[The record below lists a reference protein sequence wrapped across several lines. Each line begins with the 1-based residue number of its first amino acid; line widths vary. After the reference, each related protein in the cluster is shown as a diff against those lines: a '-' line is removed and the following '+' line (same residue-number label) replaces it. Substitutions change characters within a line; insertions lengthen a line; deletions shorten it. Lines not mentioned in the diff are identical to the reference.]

1 MAKLRFGFSVFK
13 LLLVFSL
20 LSEKKSSAN
29 DGLNDHQS
37 LVIHN
42 PLNVERTNEVVVV
55 SRKLFSQKN
64 ESLVPVIKKGTKIY
78 ITQTIDRNHDGQ
90 WDELMVQ
97 VSLAPHAKDTLE
109 VKWAKKNEQRTFQ
122 KTTNVHLSLRSD
134 TGISSAEMNEAVRFR
149 GFKQNIARPY
159 YQMEGPGIEN
169 DKVAFRSFF
178 DYRNG
183 KDIYGK
189 IVDTPVLQKVGVGAS
204 WHQMQYWGKD
214 ILKVGNSLGAGALA
228 VQENE
233 QIIRLGDADT
243 TTFNV
248 LYEGPLQA
256 SFVLDFKQWDVA
268 NGKQNGTE
276 TISISKGNFYYKND
290 ITLSLSSLQYL
301 VAGFANF
308 GIDKVAYSVY
318 NKKFSAVSTYGK
330 QADGTDTNLGLA
342 IMFATDEYVHH
353 ATTDSSSPVSNTSY
367 ISLKP
372 SPKKTIYFFACW
384 EKTDQRFSSQE
395 GFQLYLQETA
405 TKLANP
411 IELKLLKKK

>member
-228 VQENE
+228 VHENE

>member
-1 MAKLRFGFSVFK
+1 MAKLRFGFRIFK

-169 DKVAFRSFF
+169 DKVAFRVFF

-189 IVDTPVLQKVGVGAS
+189 IVDSLILERVGIGAT
-204 WHQMQYWGKD
+204 WHEMQYWGKD

-228 VQENE
+228 VQENK
-233 QIIRLGDADT
+233 QIVRLGDADT
-243 TTFNV
+243 TTFKV

-256 SFVLDFKQWDVA
+256 SFVLDFKKWNVA
-268 NGKQNGTE
+268 NGKKNGTE
-276 TISISKGNFYYKND
+276 TISISKGNFYYKNE
-290 ITLSLSSLQYL
+290 ITLSLSRLQNL
-301 VAGFANF
+301 VAGIANF
-308 GIDKVAYSVY
+308 GIDKLIYSIY
-318 NKKFSAVSTYGK
+318 NKQFSSIATYGK

-342 IMFATDEYVHH
+342 IMFTTDEYVQH
-353 ATTDSSSPVSNTSY
+353 ATTDSSSSVSNTSY
-367 ISLKP
+367 VSLKP
-372 SPKKTIYFFACW
+372 SPKKTLYFFACW
-384 EKTDQRFSSQE
+384 EKTDKRFATAH
-395 GFQLYLQETA
+395 GFAEYLQQTA
-405 TKLANP
+405 DLLAKP
-411 IELKLLKKK
+411 IKIKIINKK